1 MKPSTRALIF
11 SLLIF
16 PGAGLW
22 VLGKRKRALV
32 FIIPTSIIL
41 ILLMIR
47 LISIAQSAI
56 NKMITQT
63 FSIDIVRLYL
73 DVHGQLYSDPSIRQ
87 FLWLLLAAIILSSI
101 SSYFV
106 GKKIEQEQA

>member
-1 MKPSTRALIF
+1 MKPSTRAFIF

-22 VLGKRKRALV
+22 VLGKKQRALV

-41 ILLMIR
+41 ILLMVR

-73 DVHGQLYSDPSIRQ
+73 DVHSQLYNDPSIRK

>member
-1 MKPSTRALIF
+1 MKPSTRAFIF

-22 VLGKRKRALV
+22 ALGKKQRALM
-32 FIIPTSIIL
+32 FIIPTSILL
-41 ILLMIR
+41 ILLMVR
-47 LISIAQSAI
+47 LISITQSII

-63 FSIDIVRLYL
+63 FSIDIKRLYL
-73 DVHGQLYSDPSIRQ
+73 EVHSQLFSDPLIQQ
-87 FLWLLLAAIILSSI
+87 FLWLLLAAMILSSI

-106 GKKIEQEQA
+106 GKKMEQENT